1 MAISEISS
9 TTTGWNGGTGRE
21 AMDGLMKDWY
31 GTLWEDHVN
40 TQAKCLSL
48 TGLGKVRGKMGGRRV
63 LSAVIDQYP
72 QSAGVAHFEN
82 ASIVEPLSANAFQP
96 ELISRSLYVRLRWTG
111 EVEDMARAGDK
122 AVFAGPRATELRLAR
137 KQYAVNKCRMAILGP
152 QQVMGVSSSA
162 TAEDSSPVTV
172 TMHVRNDRTS
182 HATHFHKFGTHYF
195 KKGMVLDHGATA
207 AGNPVMNPTG
217 LAKAD
222 FTSNAWEVTGVTS
235 TTVEFTSSNAG
246 NISDPHHN
254 SNIYHFPWGSRR
266 TGAGSDD
273 SSYDSYHAGYNGLNN
288 LMLDDNIYGWVY
300 GLERS
305 ATYPTLDGN
314 RQVDGSAAA
323 RNFNDL
329 LLILAIDNIV
339 EEGSGEE
346 PDTMYLNSAVRREVI
361 QHLGMGNAPTFNQ
374 NAAGSEQQARRFA
387 PVQTTSGY
395 AKLAIVAGDR
405 SMTYDTDRDCPP
417 GMIYLLRKGTMG
429 YLSNRSLSSVDK
441 TPERYVADKDAH
453 EIVMAERGNFF
464 CTSPWTNG
472 TLEDID
478 FDVSAIT
485 TYAA

>member
-1 MAISEISS
+1 MAISEIS
-9 TTTGWNGGTGRE
+9 GIAGTGRE
-21 AMDGLMKDWY
+21 SMDGLMKDWY
-31 GTLWEDHVN
+31 GTKWEDHVN
-40 TQAKCLSL
+40 TTAKCLAL
-48 TGLGKVRGKMGGRRV
+48 TGLGKVRGRMGGRRV
-63 LSAVIDQYP
+63 LSAVIDSYP

-82 ASIVEPLSANAFQP
+82 ASIVEPTSLTAFQP
-96 ELISRSLYVRLRWTG
+96 ELISRSNYIRLRWTG

-122 AVFAGPRATELRLAR
+122 AAFAGPRATELRLAR

-152 QQVMGVSSSA
+152 QQVMGVSTSA
-162 TAEDSSPVTV
+162 TTQDVSPLTV

-182 HATHFHKFGTHYF
+182 AAAHFHKFGTHYF
-195 KKGMVLDHGATA
+195 KKGMVLDFSTTA
-207 AGNPVMNPTG
+207 AGNPSLNTTG

-222 FTSNAWEVTGVTS
+222 FSSNAWEVTGVTS
-235 TTVEFTSSNAG
+235 TTVEFTSSASG
-246 NISDPHHN
+246 SIVDPHHQGTFL
-254 SNIYHFPWGSRR
+254 FPWGSRR

-288 LMLDDNIYGWVY
+288 LMLDDGIYGWVY
-300 GLERS
+300 GLERG
-305 ATYPTLDGN
+305 ATYTTLDGN
-314 RQVDGSAAA
+314 RQVDGSAAN

-361 QHLGMGNAPTFNQ
+361 QHLGMGNAPTYNQ
-374 NAAGSEQQARRFA
+374 NAAGTEQQARRFA

-429 YLSNRSLSSVDK
+429 YLSNRTLSSVDK

-478 FDVSAIT
+478 FDVSSIT